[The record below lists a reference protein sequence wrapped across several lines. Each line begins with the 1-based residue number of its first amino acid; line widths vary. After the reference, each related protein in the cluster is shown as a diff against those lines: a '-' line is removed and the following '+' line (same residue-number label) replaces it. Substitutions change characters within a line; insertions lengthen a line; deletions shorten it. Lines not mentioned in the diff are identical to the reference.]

1 MKRLL
6 VVPFVCGLIA
16 LFGILLPDQQAQ
28 IYYRGVLVVVALL
41 TAINSFIT
49 ARKFDSSDRLYL
61 SWFLLGAGYTVASVR
76 YLLRIYLLLTGSG
89 VTNPY
94 VLNGL
99 LILQNVLVPI
109 SLFLF
114 VRAWQATGLAAPG
127 SAGAHHISILL
138 GVIVAVIVG
147 GFPLIRGFATVQ
159 ADLVGLVSTLG
170 DMVSIA
176 LIVPLMMP
184 ALALRGGSL
193 MHTWAY
199 LTAGIIT
206 WLVYDIWYA
215 LRATM
220 PLQPNVARG
229 IEEAIRVVAIM
240 FACIASIAQRR
251 AIRV

>member
-1 MKRLL
+1 M
-6 VVPFVCGLIA
+6 PS
-16 LFGILLPDQQAQ
+16 Q
-28 IYYRGVLVVVALL
+28 IYYRAVLLAVAMA
-41 TAINSFIT
+41 TAISSFIT
-49 ARKFDSSDRLYL
+49 ARQFDPQDKLYL
-61 SWFLLGAGYTVASVR
+61 SWFLLGAGYTVASIR
-76 YLLRIYLLLTGSG
+76 YLLRIWLLVTGSG

-94 VLNGL
+94 VVNGL

-114 VRAWQATGLAAPG
+114 VRAWQATGLAGPG
-127 SAGAHHISILL
+127 SAGIRRTSIML
-138 GVIVAVIVG
+138 GIVVAIVVG
-147 GFPLIRGFATVQ
+147 GFPLFRGFETAG

-184 ALALRGGSL
+184 ALALRGGLL

-199 LTAGIIT
+199 LTAGIVT
-206 WLVYDIWYA
+206 WLIYDIWYA
-215 LRATM
+215 LRAGM
-220 PLQPNVARG
+220 PMSPMASRG
-229 IEEAIRVVAIM
+229 IEEAIRIVAIM